1 MSRIVKSAAPARPS
15 NHTVIWILP
24 GAFIVSETIRAGVRR
39 CAYPKASRSTLSS
52 VRSAQ
57 ETLRRRL
64 RLFDAHQ
71 NRFANKGH
79 VRNQDHASSQRL
91 ASNQT
96 KRQPKNAEH
105 DCRQYVRQKM
115 RTQSDSAEPHQSNQ
129 QHRTENG
136 EQPPVSRFKSWQ
148 DKKQELPVK
157 QSRADGVTAGKTVTR
172 PIHERAV
179 NKGPLP
185 MNNNL
190 HPLVQQHS
198 TRNGDDQRHQRRPPF
213 FPYKIQYHEK
223 QNRSDPLA

>member
-79 VRNQDHASSQRL
+79 VRNQDHASPQRL

-105 DCRQYVRQKM
+105 DCRQHVRQKM
-115 RTQSDSAEPHQSNQ
+115 RTQSDAAKSDQGDQQCRAENC
-129 QHRTENG
+129 
-136 EQPPVSRFKSWQ
+136 QPPPVARLHCRQNKKS
-148 DKKQELPVK
+148 ELPVK
-157 QSRADGVTAGKTVTR
+157 QGRSDRMAAGK
-172 PIHERAV
+172 AV
-179 NKGPLP
+179 
-185 MNNNL
+185 
-190 HPLVQQHS
+190 
-198 TRNGDDQRHQRRPPF
+198 
-213 FPYKIQYHEK
+213 
-223 QNRSDPLA
+223 A

>member
-15 NHTVIWILP
+15 NHTVIWIFP
-24 GAFIVSETIRAGVRR
+24 GAFMRSPKQFERAGEG
-39 CAYPKASRSTLSS
+39 APIPNASRSTLSS

-79 VRNQDHASSQRL
+79 VRSQDHASSQRL

-96 KRQPKNAEH
+96 KRQPKSAEH

-115 RTQSDSAEPHQSNQ
+115 RTQSDAAEPHQSNQ

-136 EQPPVSRFKSWQ
+136 EQPPVARFESWQ

-157 QSRADGVTAGKTVTR
+157 QSRADCVTASKTVTR

-179 NKGPLP
+179 NKRPLP

-198 TRNGDDQRHQRRPPF
+198 TRNGDDQRHQR
-213 FPYKIQYHEK
+213 
-223 QNRSDPLA
+223 